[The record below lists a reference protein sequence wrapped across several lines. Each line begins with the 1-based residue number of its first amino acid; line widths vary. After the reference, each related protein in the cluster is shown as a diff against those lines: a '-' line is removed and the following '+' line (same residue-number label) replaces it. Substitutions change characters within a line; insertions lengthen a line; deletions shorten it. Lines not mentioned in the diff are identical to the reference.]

1 MGAVLG
7 VVAALVVGLFREG
20 DIRQQRSDAA
30 AQWVDAAERAE
41 ARWQGLEETG
51 QATLP
56 GFPTRERWEHC
67 GERAAQDPSCSGIW
81 ATMLRF
87 LPSEADTGFALIEQA
102 GAEAMLENGER
113 TARALYVVAWGS
125 AGLDRSEE
133 GLGALALATAHL
145 LGSPANRRE
154 ALAGIEELRDA
165 MNRTCG
171 CAPPAGP
178 LRHSMGPVAGLTRGA
193 ERVVRAPVP
202 DHDPNP
208 LLSPMIA
215 VRSGDA
221 IQSAWW
227 DEPGI
232 AGMLALE
239 LGRAGR
245 TDQLAALVEASVSGP
260 TGADRMAALW
270 AARRVAPVDEWAHP
284 EAQARARA
292 IGW

>member
-1 MGAVLG
+1 MLG
-7 VVAALVVGLFREG
+7 VVAALAVGLLREG

-30 AQWVDAAERAE
+30 GQWVDAAERAD
-41 ARWQGLEETG
+41 ARWKGHDETG

-56 GFPTRERWEHC
+56 GFPTREQWDRC
-67 GERAAQDPSCSGIW
+67 GDRAARDPTCAGVW
-81 ATMLRF
+81 ATMNRF
-87 LPSEADTGFALIEQA
+87 LPSGADAGFTLVEQA

-113 TARALYVVAWGS
+113 TARALYAVAWGS
-125 AGLDRSEE
+125 AGLNRSQE
-133 GLGALALATAHL
+133 GLAAVALGTAHL
-145 LGSPANRRE
+145 LGSPANRQE
-154 ALAGIEELRDA
+154 AISGIETFRDA
-165 MNRTCG
+165 VNQSCR

-178 LRHSMGPVAGLTRGA
+178 LRRSLWPVAGTTRGA

-208 LLSPMIA
+208 LLAPMIA
-215 VRSGDA
+215 ARSGDTVDA
-221 IQSAWW
+221 AWW
-227 DEPGI
+227 NEPGI

-245 TDQLAALVEASVSGP
+245 TDQLPDLVEASVSGP

-270 AARRVAPVDEWAHP
+270 GARRLAPVELWAHP
-284 EAQARARA
+284 EAEARARA